1 MPPLRNLK
9 GSRRDL
15 AIAIGESEK
24 TAREVA
30 RSLGRPTGSIF
41 GVLRRM
47 HEDGLLKADTDPDP
61 PTRGTSYRLTKVGAE
76 LLAKALSHESGIGQ
90 LVQGQRLLAV
100 RRGDDFLAPSKVLR
114 QSESVGMIAW
124 AAEMPNGWLLVMA
137 GEVDSFRAMTL
148 RVAFEKAGCRC
159 YEDRIDAVIGG
170 TLQRERAET
179 LASE

>member
-1 MPPLRNLK
+1 MPSLRSLK

-30 RSLGRPTGSIF
+30 RSLGRSTGSIF

-47 HEDGLLKADTDPDP
+47 HEDGLLAADTDPDP
-61 PTRGTSYRLTKVGAE
+61 PTRGTSYRLTPIGAE
-76 LLAKALSHESGIGQ
+76 LLAEALSNESGVGQ
-90 LVQGQRLLAV
+90 LVQGQRLLTV
-100 RRGDDFLAPSKVLR
+100 RRGDDLLGPSEVLT
-114 QSESVGMIAW
+114 QSKSVGMIAW
-124 AAEMPNGWLLVMA
+124 AAEMPNGWLLVMS
-137 GEVDSFRAMTL
+137 GEVDSFRAMSL
-148 RVAFEKAGCRC
+148 RAAFEKTGCHC

-179 LASE
+179 IASE